1 MSNVIIIGAGAAGMM
16 AAYAALSCGHKV
28 IILEKNEKCGKK
40 IYITGKGRCNL
51 ANDCDAAEFFDKV
64 VSNPKFLFSSIYTL
78 TPEQTKDLFQNG
90 FGLPIKT
97 ERGGRMF
104 PVSDKSSDVIKAL
117 EKNIRRLGA
126 DIKLNTKVINVSKNN
141 DTFTV
146 STEKGNY
153 YSDAVIIATGGL
165 SYPSCGSTGDGYNFA
180 GSFGH
185 KITKTYPALVPLNT
199 KDEWPK
205 TLSGLALRN
214 ISVKF
219 VYNGRTIYEDFG
231 EMLFTH
237 FGVSGP
243 VILSASSYIAK
254 YRTNDVSMFI
264 DCKPA
269 LTYEELER
277 RIERDFLEQRNVHFS
292 NSLRKLFPSRFI
304 SIIVGMSGIDPDKPV
319 KQISRQEI
327 CNLAHIIKNVSLSL
341 NGTRDYNEAIITGGG
356 VNIKEINPSTMESK
370 LVKNLYFAGE
380 MIDVDAVTG
389 GYNLQIAWST
399 GYTAGINIQ

>member
-1 MSNVIIIGAGAAGMM
+1 MSNVIVIGAGAAGMM
-16 AAYAALSCGHKV
+16 AAHAALTCGHKV

-51 ANDCDAAEFFDKV
+51 ANDCDTSEFFDKV

-78 TPEQTKDLFQNG
+78 SPAQTLDMFQNE

-97 ERGGRMF
+97 ERGGRVF

-117 EKNIRRLGA
+117 ESNIRSLGA
-126 DIKLNTKVINVSKNN
+126 DIKLNTKVLNVSKED
-141 DTFTV
+141 DTFITKTDRGV
-146 STEKGNY
+146 FR
-153 YSDAVIIATGGL
+153 SDAVIIATGGL
-165 SYPSCGSTGDGYNFA
+165 SYPSCGSTGDGYKFA
-180 GSFGH
+180 KDFGH
-185 KITKTYPALVPLNT
+185 KVSNTYPALVPLNT

-205 TLSGLALRN
+205 LLQGLALRN
-214 ISVKF
+214 ISVRF
-219 VYNGRTIYEDFG
+219 EYNGRPIYEDFG

-243 VILSASSYIAK
+243 VVLSASSYIAK
-254 YRTNDVSMFI
+254 YKTNEINMFI

-277 RIERDFLEQRNVHFS
+277 RIERDFSEQRNIHFS
-292 NSLRKLFPSRFI
+292 NSLKRLLPARLI
-304 SIIVGMSGIDPDKPV
+304 NVIVEMSQIKPDKPV
-319 KQISRQEI
+319 KQITAAEI
-327 CNLAHIIKNVSLSL
+327 SKLAYLIKNIPLSL
-341 NGTRDYNEAIITGGG
+341 NGTRQFNEAIITGGG
-356 VNIKEINPSTMESK
+356 INIKEINPSTMESK
-370 LVKNLYFAGE
+370 LVSNLYFAGE